1 MQSETRINHPEGC
14 HTVCRISKALR
25 NVSLQNG
32 VARRLIKVGM
42 NVGMQLVDEH
52 GHEVC
57 AMAIDRECGDD
68 VEVDTVVGG

>member
-32 VARRLIKVGM
+32 VARR

-57 AMAIDRECGDD
+57 AMAIDRGCGDD
-68 VEVDTVVGG
+68 VEVDAVV